1 MKLPTRLR
9 LAVVLAAAALALAG
23 CASTPSTQQSDGATR
38 TVENIDGTKV
48 QVPEHPER
56 IVTLSEP
63 TTDGVLALGLTP
75 IGIVSGRGQST
86 VSNYLKDKAGNIPLL
101 GGIAQ
106 PNYEEIGKAHP
117 DLILVDGTS
126 INNNADAIATLQHIA
141 PVVYTGYAGG
151 DWRKNFQLVADAV
164 NEQAQGEQVLA
175 DYDNHVTTVAAQ
187 LKDAGYDQET
197 FSIVRWQGTSAALIL
212 LDLPPGQALTDL
224 GLKRPDNQNVRGRG
238 HAEPVSLE
246 NLATIDAD
254 YMFFGTL
261 GGSSVDNPNAGG
273 SADSS
278 AAQQA
283 IDQAAQTPGF
293 TSLTAYK
300 DGHVIPVDGSK
311 WTSTGGPI
319 LMNSIVDDVQKAL
332 LGK

>member
-1 MKLPTRLR
+1 MF
-9 LAVVLAAAALALAG
+9 LAVALSLAG
-23 CASTPSTQQSDGATR
+23 CGTAAAPLPDAGATR
-38 TVENIDGTKV
+38 TVENIDGSTV
-48 QVPEHPER
+48 AVPVHPQR

-63 TTDGVLALGLTP
+63 TTDGVLALGLMP
-75 IGIVSGRGQST
+75 VGVVSGRGQST
-86 VSNYLKDKAGNIPLL
+86 VSHYLADKAKDIPLL

-106 PNYEEIGKAHP
+106 PNYEAIGKAKP

-126 INNNADAIATLQHIA
+126 INNNDQAIETLRHIA
-141 PVVYTGYAGG
+141 PTVYTGYAGG
-151 DWRKNFQLVADAV
+151 DWRKNFETVANAV
-164 NEQAQGEQVLA
+164 NERAKGEQVLA
-175 DYDNHVTTVAAQ
+175 DYDQRVRTLSVE
-187 LKDAGYDQET
+187 LKDAGFDEKT

-212 LDLPPGQALTDL
+212 LDLPPGQALADL
-224 GLKRPDNQNVRGRG
+224 GLKRPANQAVRGRG

-246 NLATIDAD
+246 NLADIDAD
-254 YMFFGTL
+254 YLFLGTL

-273 SADSS
+273 SADSG

-283 IDQAAQTPGF
+283 IEQAVQTPGF
-293 TSLTAYK
+293 TSLTAYT

-319 LMNSIVDDVQKAL
+319 LMNAIVDDVRRTL